1 MSVMSRQDDA
11 AFGAIEWQP
20 DVMARLDFE
29 HLVAWSHHSLTR
41 TRFAATLQQF
51 LGSQPDTDVC
61 NFYGR
66 YITDLE
72 SFCHQLERMLPA
84 PPLRRQIDGPRGVTE
99 SLRSRHS
106 FRGRSI
112 ARQRF
117 YVWHDADHLIEH
129 DRDLFGRIADA
140 LMGVA
145 AEAEFVSD
153 DLLLI
158 QRCVFIGGDALKSY
172 ADDTRGQLRAWRPD
186 AFGAPFWSVVTGLEA
201 PPVQVAEV
209 ASLFNA

>member
-1 MSVMSRQDDA
+1 MSVLSRYEEA
-11 AFGAIEWQP
+11 AFGAVEWQP
-20 DVMARLDFE
+20 EVMARLDDD
-29 HLVAWSHHSLTR
+29 HLVAWSPHALTR

-66 YITDLE
+66 YIADLE
-72 SFCHQLERMLPA
+72 GFCHQLERMLPA
-84 PPLRRQIDGPRGVTE
+84 PPLNRRIDGPRGVTE
-99 SLRSRHS
+99 SLRSRFS

-129 DRDLFGRIADA
+129 DADLFGRLADA

-145 AEAEFVSD
+145 AEAEYVSD
-153 DLLLI
+153 DLLMI
-158 QRCVFIGGDALKSY
+158 QRCVFIGGDALQKY
-172 ADDTRGQLRAWRPD
+172 ASDHRGQLRSWRAD
-186 AFGAPFWSVVTGLEA
+186 RFGEPFWAVVTGLDQ
-201 PPVQVAEV
+201 PPVQVAEI
-209 ASLFNA
+209 ASLFG

>member
-1 MSVMSRQDDA
+1 MSVLSRFEDTD
-11 AFGAIEWQP
+11 FGAIDWQP
-20 DVMARLDFE
+20 EVMARLDDD
-29 HLVAWSHHSLTR
+29 HLVSWSPHALTR
-41 TRFAATLQQF
+41 TRFAASLQQF
-51 LGSQPDTDVC
+51 LGAQPDTEVC

-129 DRDLFGRIADA
+129 DRVLFGRLADA

-145 AEAEFVSD
+145 AEAEYVSD
-153 DLLLI
+153 DLLMI
-158 QRCVFIGGDALKSY
+158 QRCVFIGGDGLQQY
-172 ADDTRGQLRAWRPD
+172 ASDHKGQLRAWQPD
-186 AFGAPFWSVVTGLEA
+186 PFGEPFWRVVTGLDV
-201 PPVQVAEV
+201 PPVQVAEI
-209 ASLFNA
+209 ASLFG

>member
-1 MSVMSRQDDA
+1 MSVLSRFDEA
-11 AFGAIEWQP
+11 AFGAIDWQP
-20 DVMARLDFE
+20 EVMARLDND
-29 HLVAWSHHSLTR
+29 HLVAWSPHALTR
-41 TRFAATLQQF
+41 TRFAASLQQF

-84 PPLRRQIDGPRGVTE
+84 PPLRRQIDGPRGITE
-99 SLRSRHS
+99 SLRSRFS

-112 ARQRF
+112 ARQRY

-129 DRDLFGRIADA
+129 DRELFGRLVDA

-145 AEAEFVSD
+145 AEAEYVSD
-153 DLLLI
+153 DLLMI
-158 QRCVFIGGDALKSY
+158 QRCVIIGGDALQQY
-172 ADDTRGQLRAWRPD
+172 ASDPTGQLRSWQPD
-186 AFGAPFWSVVTGLEA
+186 AYGEPFWRVVTGLDV
-201 PPVQVAEV
+201 PPVDVAEI
-209 ASLFNA
+209 ASLFG